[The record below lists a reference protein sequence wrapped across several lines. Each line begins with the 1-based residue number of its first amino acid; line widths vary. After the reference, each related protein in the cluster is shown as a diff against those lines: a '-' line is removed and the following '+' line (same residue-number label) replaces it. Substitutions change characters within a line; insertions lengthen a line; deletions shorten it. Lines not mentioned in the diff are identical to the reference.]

1 MKVAILDFATPFVG
15 MEAYD
20 TAGVLIR
27 NWLTPG
33 LLEAEMAIFEIAQGC
48 NLPRP
53 EDFDGFVLSGS
64 EKGVYDQ
71 TAWIDPLR
79 AFLLEAKRAG
89 KPLVG
94 ICFGHQIMADTFGGR
109 AKKVGFGMV
118 IGAQVFDI
126 GGQDVAAHVWHQ
138 DQVVTVPPD
147 ATVAGSS
154 VYCPAAVLVYDF
166 PAFSMQFHPEYT
178 ADYLKEE
185 IRIATGT
192 ILMPEVAEAA
202 IKSINAGGVQRSVGL
217 DQAARTL
224 RGEVLAS

>member
-1 MKVAILDFATPFVG
+1 MKIAILDLATPFVG

-27 NWLTPG
+27 NWLMPA
-33 LLEAEMAIFEIAQGC
+33 LPEARMEIFEIAQGQ
-48 NLPRP
+48 NLPDP
-53 EDFDGFVLSGS
+53 QDFDGFVLSGS

-71 TAWIDPLR
+71 TAWMDPLR

-94 ICFGHQIMADTFGGR
+94 ICFGHQIMADSFGGR
-109 AKKVGFGMV
+109 AEKVGFGMV

-126 GGQDVAAHVWHQ
+126 DGTDVAAHVWHQ

-147 ATVAGSS
+147 ATVTGSS
-154 VYCPAAVLVYDF
+154 EYCPAAVLAYDF
-166 PAFSMQFHPEYT
+166 PAFSVQFHPEYT
-178 ADYLKEE
+178 ADYLSEE

-192 ILMPEVAEAA
+192 ILMPEAAEAA
-202 IKSINAGGVQRSVGL
+202 ITSIKVGDVQSTVTL

-224 RGEVLAS
+224 RGEVLAP